1 MPYISKSCK
10 IPFMENNVKR
20 FLEMMIAEKGASQNT
35 FKSYLSDL
43 EEFQNFLNTE
53 CNVKNLESAQK
64 ADIKQYLSYL
74 QENKYSSKSQ
84 ARKLS
89 ALHSFYIF
97 LLSEN
102 IIEKNPTYGIFSPK
116 IGKSLPKYL
125 SKEEIELLI
134 KTAKKIHTARGIR
147 LEFQMELLY
156 ATGLRVSELVSLPL
170 KSIIKN
176 EFVEVMGKGSKERL
190 VPLNKKA
197 LELYEEYKNVRNVF
211 IKDGETSKFLF
222 PSRGASGHQTRDIFY
237 KNLKDIAISAGIDPA
252 KVSPHVFRHS
262 FASHLV
268 AGGADLR
275 AVQIMLGHS
284 DIATTQIYTHIMT
297 DRLKKAVEEKH
308 PLNNLFKK

>member
-1 MPYISKSCK
+1 
-10 IPFMENNVKR
+10 MESNVKK

-35 FKSYLSDL
+35 FRSYLSDL
-43 EEFQNFLNTE
+43 EEFQEFLLSE

-64 ADIKQYLSYL
+64 ADVKQYLSYL
-74 QENKYSSKSQ
+74 NENKYSAKSQ

-97 LLSEN
+97 LMTEN
-102 IIEKNPTYGIFSPK
+102 IIKANPTSGIFSPK
-116 IGKSLPKYL
+116 IGRSLPKYL
-125 SKEEIELLI
+125 SKDEIELLI
-134 KTAKKIHTARGIR
+134 QTAKQIHTARGIR

-156 ATGLRVSELVSLPL
+156 ATGLRVSELVSLPF

-176 EFVEVMGKGSKERL
+176 EFIEVMGKGAKERL

-197 LELYEEYKNVRNVF
+197 IKLFNDYKNVRECF

-222 PSRGASGHQTRDIFY
+222 PSRSMTGHQTRDAFY
-237 KNLKDIAISAGIDPA
+237 KNLKEIAIVAGIDSA

-262 FASHLV
+262 FASHLI

-284 DIATTQIYTHIMT
+284 DIATTQIYTHIMN

-308 PLNNLFKK
+308 PLVNLFKK

>member
-1 MPYISKSCK
+1 
-10 IPFMENNVKR
+10 MESNVR
-20 FLEMMIAEKGASQNT
+20 NFLEMMIAEKGASQNT
-35 FKSYLSDL
+35 FKSYSSDL
-43 EEFQNFLNTE
+43 EEFQKFLKDE
-53 CNVKNLESAQK
+53 CSINKLELAKK

-74 QENKYSSKSQ
+74 EENKYSAKSQ

-89 ALHSFYIF
+89 VMNSFYLF

-102 IIEKNPTYGIFSPK
+102 IIKENPAFGVFSPK

-134 KTAKKIHTARGIR
+134 TTAKKIHSARGIR

-170 KSIIKN
+170 KSLIKN
-176 EFVEVMGKGSKERL
+176 EFIEVMGKGSKERL
-190 VPLNKKA
+190 VPLNPKA
-197 LELYEEYKNVRNVF
+197 VKLFEEYKNVREFF
-211 IKDGETSKFLF
+211 IPKNETSKFLF
-222 PSRGASGHQTRDIFY
+222 PSRSASGHQTRDAFY
-237 KNLKDIAISAGIDPA
+237 KNLKDIAIVAGIDPA

-262 FASHLV
+262 FASHLL

-297 DRLKKAVEEKH
+297 DRLKSTVEQKH
-308 PLNNLFKK
+308 PLAQLFKKK

>member
-1 MPYISKSCK
+1 
-10 IPFMENNVKR
+10 MENNIKK

-35 FKSYLSDL
+35 FQAYLSDL
-43 EEFQNFLNTE
+43 EEFQQFILSE
-53 CNVKNLESAQK
+53 RNVKNLESVQK
-64 ADIKQYLSYL
+64 NDIKQYLSYL
-74 QENKYSSKSQ
+74 NENKYSSKSQ

-97 LLSEN
+97 LMSEN
-102 IIEKNPTYGIFSPK
+102 IINKNPTSGIFSPK

-125 SKEEIELLI
+125 SKDEIELLI
-134 KTAKKIHTARGIR
+134 QTAKKVHTARGIR

-170 KSIIKN
+170 KSIIKD
-176 EFVEVMGKGSKERL
+176 EFIEVMGKGSKERL

-197 LELYEEYKNVRNVF
+197 IKLFNEYKNIREIF

-222 PSRGASGHQTRDIFY
+222 PSRSNSGHQTRDTFY
-237 KNLKDIAISAGIDPA
+237 KNLKEIAVAAGIDPA

-262 FASHLV
+262 FASHLI

-284 DIATTQIYTHIMT
+284 DIATTQIYTHIMS

-308 PLNNLFKK
+308 PLSQLLKKQKF

>member
-1 MPYISKSCK
+1 
-10 IPFMENNVKR
+10 MENNVKK

-35 FKSYLSDL
+35 FQSYLSDL
-43 EEFQNFLNTE
+43 EEFQEFLKTE
-53 CNVKNLESAQK
+53 CNIKKLESAQK
-64 ADIKQYLSYL
+64 ADVKQYLSYL
-74 QENKYSSKSQ
+74 NENKYSAKSQ

-97 LLSEN
+97 LMSEN
-102 IIEKNPTYGIFSPK
+102 IIKNNPTSGIFSPK

-134 KTAKKIHTARGIR
+134 QTAKKIHTARGIR

-156 ATGLRVSELVSLPL
+156 ATGLRVSELVSLPV
-170 KSIIKN
+170 KSLIKN
-176 EFVEVMGKGSKERL
+176 EFIEVMGKGSKERL

-197 LELYEEYKNVRNVF
+197 VELFNEYKNVRGCF

-222 PSRGASGHQTRDIFY
+222 PSRSITGHQTRDAFY
-237 KNLKDIAISAGIDPA
+237 KNIKEIAIAAGIDA
-252 KVSPHVFRHS
+252 SKVSPHVFRHS

-284 DIATTQIYTHIMT
+284 DIATTQIYTHIMN
-297 DRLKKAVEEKH
+297 DKLKKAVEEKH
-308 PLNNLFKK
+308 PLAKLFKK